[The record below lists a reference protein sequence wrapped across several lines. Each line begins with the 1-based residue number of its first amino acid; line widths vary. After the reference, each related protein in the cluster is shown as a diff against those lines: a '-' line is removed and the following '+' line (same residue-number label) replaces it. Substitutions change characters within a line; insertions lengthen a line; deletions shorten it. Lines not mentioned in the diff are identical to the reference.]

1 MPPEGTPPGLRGP
14 GGGGTPEIS
23 PDALGQLA
31 DQSGDGL
38 LAFDRELRCTYG
50 NLAIRRLTG
59 QRPHHWVGRPAGE
72 VFPFLDLVALQRAAG
87 GLRSAVHQGTLGR
100 GSYDNHHFEAQYFPL
115 QGSNGAPIGAGALVR
130 DVTAR
135 RQAEQA
141 LHEVESRFR
150 NMADASP
157 VLLWMAGTD
166 GLCTFFNQTW
176 LRFTGRSLEEEWG
189 VGWAESVHFEDF
201 EACMNTYTR
210 AFSERAVFEMEYR
223 LRRADGEYRWIL
235 DRGSPRYT
243 PDGAFAGYIGSCID
257 ITERRRLEA
266 DLRGAVQVRDEFL
279 SVASHELGTPLTSV
293 RLLVDTL
300 LRSIRRQPDQEPQ
313 QVEHKLGAIGD
324 QLIRLSNLVDTLLDV
339 SHIAEGRLVLSPEP
353 IELSSLVRRVITRM
367 NQVATDAGCAVD
379 LVAPEQVHGV
389 WDRVRTEQV
398 VGNLLSNAFKY
409 GAGKPVQVA
418 VGADE
423 ELARVRVSDQGIGI
437 PATKQALIFDR
448 FERAAPSNQYGGFG
462 LGLWIA
468 RRALEEMGGAI
479 RVTSQEGQGAEFV
492 VELPFAPGTG
502 GDPGVVR
509 AAAGGGG
516 GG

>member
-1 MPPEGTPPGLRGP
+1 MPPDSK
-14 GGGGTPEIS
+14 S
-23 PDALGQLA
+23 PTAFSSAAMGQLA

-38 LAFDRELRCTYG
+38 LAFDRELNCLYG
-50 NLAIRRLTG
+50 NVAIRRWTG
-59 QRPHHWVGRPAGE
+59 QRPATWAGRS
-72 VFPFLDLVALQRAAG
+72 VHQLFPFLDVAALTKALG
-87 GLRSAVHQGTLGR
+87 GVRSALHQGTLETGTER
-100 GSYDNHHFEAQYFPL
+100 RHFEAQYFPL
-115 QGSNGAPIGAGALVR
+115 QAETGEVVAAGVLVR
-130 DVTAR
+130 DVTAK
-135 RQAEQA
+135 RQNEQV
-141 LHEVESRFR
+141 LEETESRFR

-176 LRFTGRSLEEEWG
+176 LRFTGRTLEEEWG

-201 EACMNTYTR
+201 EACMNTYVR

-243 PDGAFAGYIGSCID
+243 PAGAFAGYIGSCID

-266 DLRGAVQVRDEFL
+266 DLRGAVRVRDEFL

-300 LRSIRRQPDQEPQ
+300 LRSLRKQPDQGTE
-313 QVEHKLGAIGD
+313 QVENRLGAIGE

-339 SHIAEGRLVLSPEP
+339 SHIAEGRLILSPEP
-353 IELSSLVRRVITRM
+353 VELSSLVRRVIGRM
-367 NQVATDAGCAVD
+367 NQVAVDAGCAVD
-379 LVAPEQVHGV
+379 LTAPEPVHGV

-418 VGADE
+418 VAADE
-423 ELARVRVSDQGIGI
+423 GAARVRISDQGIGI
-437 PATKQALIFDR
+437 PTHKQALIFER
-448 FERAAPSNQYGGFG
+448 FERAAPKNQYGGFG

-479 RVTSQEGQGAEFV
+479 RVRSQEGVGAEFE
-492 VELPFAPGTG
+492 VELPFGS
-502 GDPGVVR
+502 GDGLNVNR
-509 AAAGGGG
+509 LASG
-516 GG
+516 